1 MRADVNLSVRPV
13 GSEQMG
19 TRTEMKNLNSFKAIA
34 RAIEGE
40 RARQIELLEEGKTV
54 VQETRRWDDNKE
66 YSYAMRS
73 KEDAQ
78 DYRYFPDP
86 DLPPIV
92 LREDWI
98 ESIRA
103 RQPEMRD
110 TKCARYVSEFDLPE
124 YDAKLLTESKRLADL
139 FEETVQICRKPKKVS
154 NWLMGETLRLLKE
167 KEQDPADL
175 SFSAAH
181 LARLVDLADEGAVNS
196 TVAKEVFEQIFL
208 HDVDPDQYIE
218 EHGLKTISD
227 TGLLTQVIT
236 QAMADH
242 PQSVT
247 DYRNGKKKAMGYL
260 VGQVMKAM
268 KGKAD
273 PALVNQM
280 LREVLEK
287 E

>member
-1 MRADVNLSVRPV
+1 M
-13 GSEQMG
+13 
-19 TRTEMKNLNSFKAIA
+19 
-34 RAIEGE
+34 
-40 RARQIELLEEGKTV
+40 
-54 VQETRRWDDNKE
+54 
-66 YSYAMRS
+66 
-73 KEDAQ
+73 
-78 DYRYFPDP
+78 
-86 DLPPIV
+86 
-92 LREDWI
+92 
-98 ESIRA
+98 
-103 RQPEMRD
+103 
-110 TKCARYVSEFDLPE
+110 
-124 YDAKLLTESKRLADL
+124 
-139 FEETVQICRKPKKVS
+139 
-154 NWLMGETLRLLKE
+154 
-167 KEQDPADL
+167 
-175 SFSAAH
+175 
-181 LARLVDLADEGAVNS
+181 
-196 TVAKEVFEQIFL
+196 AKEVFEQIFL

-280 LREVLEK
+280 LREALEK

>member
-1 MRADVNLSVRPV
+1 
-13 GSEQMG
+13 
-19 TRTEMKNLNSFKAIA
+19 
-34 RAIEGE
+34 
-40 RARQIELLEEGKTV
+40 
-54 VQETRRWDDNKE
+54 
-66 YSYAMRS
+66 
-73 KEDAQ
+73 
-78 DYRYFPDP
+78 
-86 DLPPIV
+86 
-92 LREDWI
+92 
-98 ESIRA
+98 
-103 RQPEMRD
+103 
-110 TKCARYVSEFDLPE
+110 
-124 YDAKLLTESKRLADL
+124 
-139 FEETVQICRKPKKVS
+139 
-154 NWLMGETLRLLKE
+154 MGETLRLLKE

-181 LARLVDLADEGAVNS
+181 LARLVDLADEGAVNN

-268 KGKAD
+268 KANSSVLPTIHLSMMSISTLPSVSPRNFSSFALASARAALNDSRVLRRSVTACIPVRVTASKANFN
-273 PALVNQM
+273 L
-280 LREVLEK
+280 
-287 E
+287 